1 MYDDCSEGLSM
12 KEIIYTSPFD
22 SQKLKAYFYEVN
34 QPKAFICIF
43 HGMAEHQLR
52 YRKLAEFLNQNH
64 FSVLTIDHRGHG
76 ESLFDGN
83 LKGYFANE
91 DGWHKNLDDMHAI
104 IHQVKPDNIPFI
116 LFGHSMGSLVARSYL
131 KKYGEELSGL
141 YLSGSPD
148 ESPMA
153 SVGITLAKLIR
164 SFKGKKHASPFMT
177 KLSFGSFNKAI
188 KDPKTTMDWLS
199 INEENVKKYIQ
210 DDLCGYD
217 FTTQA
222 YVDMLE
228 GIHEVYH
235 DTWNVLNPELP
246 IQFVSGEFDPCFLP
260 NGLEKA
266 ANRLKELGY
275 RNVNYSLVIGCRHEI
290 FNETKRD
297 EVFDSFINWLN
308 NVVNVN

>member
-1 MYDDCSEGLSM
+1 M
-12 KEIIYTSPFD
+12 KEIMFTSSFD
-22 SQKLKAYFYEVN
+22 SQKLKAYYYEVEH
-34 QPKAFICIF
+34 PKAFVCIF

-52 YRKLAEFLNQNH
+52 YRKLAQELNDNQ

-76 ESLFDGN
+76 ESLFDGKV
-83 LKGYFANE
+83 KGYFADE
-91 DGWHKNLDDMHAI
+91 DGWQKNLDDLHSI
-104 IHQVKPDNIPFI
+104 IHSVKPLNIPFI

-131 KKYGEELSGL
+131 KKYGTELSGL
-141 YLSGSPD
+141 FLSGSPD

-153 SVGITLAKLIR
+153 SAGLTLAKIIR
-164 SFKGKKHASPFMT
+164 ATKGKKHPSPFMT

-188 KDPKTTMDWLS
+188 PNPKTSMDWLS
-199 INEENVKKYIQ
+199 VNEENVKKYIE
-210 DDLCGYD
+210 DDLCGFD

-235 DTWNVLNPELP
+235 DSWNVVNPNLP
-246 IQFVSGEFDPCFLP
+246 IQFMSGEQDPCFLP
-260 NGLEKA
+260 NGLERA

-275 RNVNYSLVIGCRHEI
+275 NNVNYSLIEGCRHEI
-290 FNETKRD
+290 FNENKQD
-297 EVFDSFINWLN
+297 EVIKVFINWLN